1 MGAKNIRKLCAVYAG
16 LTSGFEIIHG
26 LVDRIM
32 TLSEVAPEPE
42 YVSNSGKDQKRSIVW
57 QRMGGFIQ
65 YRSWRQRVKVKVIN
79 APTGQLIVAAAI
91 IDDIQKLR

>member
-1 MGAKNIRKLCAVYAG
+1 VGAKNIRKLCAVYAG

-26 LVDRIM
+26 LVDCIM
-32 TLSEVAPEPE
+32 TLSEVVPE

-79 APTGQLIVAAAI
+79 TPTGQLIVAAAI